1 MNYIP
6 LMQEHVKQIAQLETQ
21 CFSLP
26 WSERSISS
34 EILNPLSY
42 WLVAVDGDVVAG
54 YVGSQSVMGE
64 ADMMNIAVLPEY
76 RRKGIA
82 KVLVE
87 KLIYGLQER
96 NVHCLTLE
104 VRASN
109 IAAISLYEQLGFAQI
124 GRRPNYYS
132 APKEDALIL
141 RKEWACEN
149 TGD

>member
-1 MNYIP
+1 MKYVP
-6 LMQEHVKQIAQLETQ
+6 LTHEYVEQIARLEAE
-21 CFSLP
+21 CFSCP

-34 EILNPLSY
+34 EITNPLSC
-42 WLVAVDGDVVAG
+42 WIVAVDGDTVAG

-64 ADMMNIAVLPEY
+64 ADMMNIAVSIPY

-82 KVLVE
+82 KSLVE
-87 KLIYGLQER
+87 MLIAELMER
-96 NVHCLTLE
+96 KVHCLTLE

-109 IAAISLYEQLGFAQI
+109 NAAVSLYKQLGFIQI

-149 TGD
+149 TCD